1 MDQETVI
8 QKTAEMVREKLL
20 GEGSGHD
27 WYHIER
33 VTTTAKK
40 LAHQENANLF
50 VVSLVA
56 LLHDLADDKV
66 VDSEEEGLRAIQEWL
81 GQSGVEKHDMDHI
94 LSIIKNMSFKGG
106 NGKQLDTIEGQVVQD
121 ADRLDAIGAVGIA
134 RCFVYAGKKGQP
146 IYDPELEV
154 REQMTKDEYRKGQS
168 SAIHHF
174 YEKLLKLKD
183 LMNTKAGYQLAQER
197 HQFMEQFLDTF
208 YMEVGEDITPK

>member
-1 MDQETVI
+1 MEQGTVI
-8 QKTAEMVREKLL
+8 QKTEEMVRKQLL

-40 LAHQENANLF
+40 LATEENADLF
-50 VVSLVA
+50 VVTLAA

-66 VDSEEEGLRAIQEWL
+66 VESEEKGLAAIQDWL
-81 GQSGVEKHDMDHI
+81 VQHQVDQDVIEHI
-94 LSIIKNMSFKGG
+94 LTIIKDMSFKGG
-106 NGKQLDTIEGQVVQD
+106 NSKQLDSIEGQVVQD

-134 RCFVYAGKKGQP
+134 RCFVYAGRKGQP
-146 IYDPELEV
+146 IYDPEIEV
-154 REQMTKDEYRKGQS
+154 REQMTTEEYRQGKT

-183 LMNTKAGYQLAQER
+183 LMNTKAGYRLAQER
-197 HQFMEQFLDTF
+197 HLVMEQFLNAF
-208 YMEVGEDITPK
+208 YLEVGEVKRPE

>member
-1 MDQETVI
+1 MEQTTVI
-8 QKTAEMVREKLL
+8 KKTEDMVREKLL

-40 LAHQENANLF
+40 LADQENANLF
-50 VVSLVA
+50 VVTLAA

-66 VDSEEEGLRAIQEWL
+66 VESEEIGLKAIQEWL
-81 GQSGVEKHDMDHI
+81 GQHGVEKQDVRHI

-106 NGKQLDTIEGQVVQD
+106 NGKKLETIEGQVVQD

-146 IYDPELEV
+146 MYNPDLEV
-154 REQMTKDEYRKGQS
+154 REEMSIDEYRKGKS

-183 LMNTKAGYQLAQER
+183 LMNTRAGYQLAQER
-197 HQFMEQFLDTF
+197 HQFMEQFLEVF
-208 YMEVGEDITPK
+208 YLEVGEDTKPK